1 MTLGGGAG
9 VGYQGGMYLLRA
21 ILPDRPGSLGAVATA
36 LGAAQADIASVEIV
50 EKAAGLVIDDFVVD
64 LPEGVAPDVLV
75 SACATLEDVEVMWV
89 SFYPQNRTITADVDV
104 LEAMLAQPDAASDVL
119 ADAAPAAFHCTWAAI
134 VDAPSG
140 GVVHRTAMAPADG
153 LPAPLLGDLS
163 TAHTVELPAGFCDG
177 WGEQIAAVVP
187 CPPGRALVLG
197 RPGPEFRASE
207 LARLR
212 HLAMLAAD
220 RESLAA
226 IDPVLS

>member
-1 MTLGGGAG
+1 
-9 VGYQGGMYLLRA
+9 MYLLRA
-21 ILPDRPGSLGAVATA
+21 ILPDRPGSLGAVAAA
-36 LGAAQADIASVEIV
+36 LGAAQGDIASVEIV

-64 LPEGVAPDVLV
+64 LPEGARPDVLV
-75 SACATLEDVEVMWV
+75 SACSTLPGVEVMWV

-104 LEAMLAQPDAASDVL
+104 LEAMLAQPDAASEVL

-134 VDAPSG
+134 IDEAG
-140 GVVHRTAMAPADG
+140 GQVVHRSAMAPADG

-163 TAHTVELPAGFCDG
+163 AAHTVDLPVGFCEG
-177 WGEQIAAVVP
+177 WGEQVVAVVP
-187 CPPGRALVLG
+187 CPPGRVVVLG

-226 IDPVLS
+226 ISPVRS